1 MTIGMVARD
10 GVDLIVG
17 CDSRVTYGGE
27 VEVTQKWMRTSFGV
41 FVTSGSAGWSRRAL
55 RAIGPAGYQ
64 SAEHAMDVI
73 HDAMVATCG
82 AMDRTRDSVSMLAG
96 VITDRGL
103 AAIYADH
110 TGDVREIGQM
120 EAIGCSLAARV
131 AWPLLWQSV
140 SATDRVRAC
149 MAHVAEHT
157 IAAGPPYHVWRIT
170 TDDIQEAT

>member
-1 MTIGMVARD
+1 MIVRD
-10 GVDLIVG
+10 GADLIVG

-27 VEVTQKWMRTSFGV
+27 VEVTRKWMRTSYGLY
-41 FVTSGSAGWSRRAL
+41 VTSGSAGWARRVQ

-64 SAEHAMDVI
+64 SADHAMDVI
-73 HDAMVATCG
+73 HDAMVSTCG
-82 AMDRTRDSVSMLAG
+82 TMDRAQDSVSILAA

-110 TGDVREIGQM
+110 TGDVREVGQM

-157 IAAGPPYHVWRIT
+157 VAVGPPYHVWRVT
-170 TDDIQEAT
+170 ADGVQEAA